1 MVGALVVAGFLA
13 GRASGID
20 TTRNVVEVDRR
31 PSSDAP
37 VARLTRTIVSVT
49 EAVVPPI
56 PSTGRDRPTG
66 SQTGGAPATR
76 SAGAPFSSASAR
88 RITIPSR
95 RCAFRRPR
103 RTDPC
108 HTPPSSERCTSGGGD
123 SRVTVGADAA
133 ALRAPSTRDAGGQRW
148 AQIAPPPGE
157 SRARH
162 AVAQGQIATASAPSE
177 GPARTRR
184 RGTPP
189 TPRPARRVVVGPATR
204 RGSALRRATTA
215 PWASRCPP
223 SRCTPAPGA
232 SRSACART
240 GARRTSPPGD
250 PGHAVT

>member
-1 MVGALVVAGFLA
+1 MGRVIEVA
-13 GRASGID
+13 
-20 TTRNVVEVDRR
+20 
-31 PSSDAP
+31 
-37 VARLTRTIVSVT
+37 

-56 PSTGRDRPTG
+56 RSTG
-66 SQTGGAPATR
+66 SQTGRIPATR

-95 RCAFRRPR
+95 RCASRRPW

-108 HTPPSSERCTSGGGD
+108 HTPPPSERCTSDGSD
-123 SRVTVGADAA
+123 DRVIVGADEA
-133 ALRAPSTRDAGGQRW
+133 ALRAPLTQVAGGRRR
-148 AQIAPPPGE
+148 AQIARPPGE

-162 AVAQGQIATASAPSE
+162 AVAEGQIAAASAPSE

-189 TPRPARRVVVGPATR
+189 TPRPARRAAYGRATR